1 MSLCWGDKAWT
12 IVLQMTYHFSNSVS
26 CTNKSAD
33 SGKHIKSFP
42 VAFSIISQRLVY
54 QCFNS
59 FLLHIHLLYRVSL
72 MRILSTSFILVITRT
87 MKEPDWNTENS
98 TDSSMPKNHSL
109 GSCWF
114 CLFCLSSSKQKCR
127 SAFQW
132 ECECLS
138 ADTNLPHLQ
147 RWPRVPAFS
156 RLQPTTWASPRGR
169 TSASPAAPH
178 GWWTPGNRLVNVALQ
193 LINHP
198 AGKEQ
203 IYCSSPL

>member
-72 MRILSTSFILVITRT
+72 MRILSTSFILVINLT

-98 TDSSMPKNHSL
+98 TDSSMTKNHSL

-114 CLFCLSSSKQKCR
+114 CLFWHCHPAKQN
-127 SAFQW
+127 
-132 ECECLS
+132 S
-138 ADTNLPHLQ
+138 ADQPSSENVSVLAQTLIFHTSSAGPVSPHSQGYSQQHELHQGVEPAPLLLLPMDDGL
-147 RWPRVPAFS
+147 
-156 RLQPTTWASPRGR
+156 LE
-169 TSASPAAPH
+169 
-178 GWWTPGNRLVNVALQ
+178 
-193 LINHP
+193 ID
-198 AGKEQ
+198 
-203 IYCSSPL
+203 